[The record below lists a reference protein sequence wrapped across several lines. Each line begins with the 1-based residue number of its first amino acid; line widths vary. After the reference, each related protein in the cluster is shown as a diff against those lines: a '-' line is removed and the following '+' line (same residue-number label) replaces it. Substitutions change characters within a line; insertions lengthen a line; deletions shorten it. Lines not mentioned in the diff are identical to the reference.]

1 MWTQNRNQRHKFTC
15 KIHWQLLASVV
26 CAKVVFFFQFS
37 GTFSCSESALLLLG
51 KFLCSFIFS
60 EHFYIRIYCL
70 VMNVLSSKFKS
81 DLKMMSWWNCWSFR
95 HKFELQDSHLHL
107 ISLDL
112 LKSCNIHQEYQF
124 CKICLWGVDAF

>member
-1 MWTQNRNQRHKFTC
+1 MWTQNLNQRHKFTC

-26 CAKVVFFFQFS
+26 YAKVVFFFNFLEHFLVQNQQ
-37 GTFSCSESALLLLG
+37 LLLLG

-81 DLKMMSWWNCWSFR
+81 GLEIPDETAGHFG

-107 ISLDL
+107 IFLDL

>member
-1 MWTQNRNQRHKFTC
+1 MWTQNLNQRHKFTC

-26 CAKVVFFFQFS
+26 CAKVVFFFSIFWNIFFFRIS
-37 GTFSCSESALLLLG
+37 TLAFG

-70 VMNVLSSKFKS
+70 VMNVLASKFKS
-81 DLKMMSWWNCWSFR
+81 GLEIMSWSNCWSLR

-107 ISLDL
+107 IFLDL

>member
-1 MWTQNRNQRHKFTC
+1 MWTQNLNQRHKFTC

-26 CAKVVFFFQFS
+26 YAKVVFFFNFLEHFLVQNQQ
-37 GTFSCSESALLLLG
+37 LLLLG

-81 DLKMMSWWNCWSFR
+81 GLEIPD
-95 HKFELQDSHLHL
+95 ETAGHLDT
-107 ISLDL
+107 SL
-112 LKSCNIHQEYQF
+112 NYRIVIF
-124 CKICLWGVDAF
+124 I